1 MSRDGSASRL
11 HHIRGRSHASFG
23 PFCDIAL
30 CLLQKVRSRVI
41 SRLHMLAASCC
52 LPDRC
57 CRTRDFVGISE
68 QHRFKITNKRATLI
82 QIAIRLDSF
91 VSNFDFTFLL
101 RILFRQYRPERNSQ
115 NGQRHRARPI
125 QRSLISCQVPS
136 ARIAEIPEFSS
147 ATTFAPLPFRTA
159 TASGSSCNNLGE
171 WTSWPG

>member
-82 QIAIRLDSF
+82 QIAIRLDFF
-91 VSNFDFTFLL
+91 VSNFEFTFLL
-101 RILFRQYRPERNSQ
+101 RILFRQCRSGAELAKRPTSPCAAHPAVIDLLPSAIGTNRRNPRVQ
-115 NGQRHRARPI
+115 QRHNV
-125 QRSLISCQVPS
+125 C
-136 ARIAEIPEFSS
+136 
-147 ATTFAPLPFRTA
+147 TFTLPHRDR
-159 TASGSSCNNLGE
+159 
-171 WTSWPG
+171 